1 MSVNGVL
8 EGYLTVYGWDV
19 YAAIFLLL
27 VAVGLVLYPV
37 ARVLFD
43 LAITYAEGGST
54 PEAGARTLIVRLCIY
69 LLVLVLG
76 LIPLAPVEVSST
88 SVQNRCGREALVV
101 MGEGYPALQQGD
113 YGFAQ
118 LQRAY
123 APLLPYL
130 AMVLASGFNAVL
142 YQATPCLHDLTH
154 LNLAMNTLDFSAAE
168 NPNELKSSVERFE
181 RECGATAR
189 QIALDFLS
197 GAHGA
202 DGRTYMEGLLDT
214 YAETASERQKQLVYF
229 GSKFYQEVFYQP
241 CTSGADRTTPA
252 GRLCIMGPLRAQQ
265 PVPGFPYDPV
275 RDSDASQY
283 QATTG
288 QGLPTCEEWWN
299 DGEQGIRA
307 QLAEAGR
314 NALLAKMKAIDRHC
328 SGAAAMMGVI
338 CMTSQAVP
346 AIENIDDT
354 VAEQMLLAGQRQLST
369 RVPEV
374 GWGAGVVAA
383 GLFAFSDI
391 AQNIAA
397 QAGGYLMTMYFMKIG
412 TSLLQPFVLM
422 TIFMLWGLFLVIG
435 EMRGMTLIKGML
447 LIFVLSIL
455 PSLWEFADYI
465 DDQLF
470 LALYPGAPPLSLT
483 NIPAELVADHS
494 TIERILLMFI
504 TLVFYVIFPL
514 LMLYLIAEAG
524 GPSQG
529 VGIAGRGINDPAS
542 EQGGGLGSAVSRSRF
557 KKPSFG
563 GKKNP

>member
-1 MSVNGVL
+1 
-8 EGYLTVYGWDV
+8 
-19 YAAIFLLL
+19 
-27 VAVGLVLYPV
+27 
-37 ARVLFD
+37 
-43 LAITYAEGGST
+43 
-54 PEAGARTLIVRLCIY
+54 
-69 LLVLVLG
+69 
-76 LIPLAPVEVSST
+76 
-88 SVQNRCGREALVV
+88 
-101 MGEGYPALQQGD
+101 
-113 YGFAQ
+113 
-118 LQRAY
+118 
-123 APLLPYL
+123 
-130 AMVLASGFNAVL
+130 
-142 YQATPCLHDLTH
+142 
-154 LNLAMNTLDFSAAE
+154 
-168 NPNELKSSVERFE
+168 
-181 RECGATAR
+181 
-189 QIALDFLS
+189 
-197 GAHGA
+197 
-202 DGRTYMEGLLDT
+202 
-214 YAETASERQKQLVYF
+214 
-229 GSKFYQEVFYQP
+229 
-241 CTSGADRTTPA
+241 
-252 GRLCIMGPLRAQQ
+252 
-265 PVPGFPYDPV
+265 
-275 RDSDASQY
+275 
-283 QATTG
+283 
-288 QGLPTCEEWWN
+288 
-299 DGEQGIRA
+299 
-307 QLAEAGR
+307 
-314 NALLAKMKAIDRHC
+314 
-328 SGAAAMMGVI
+328 MMGVI

>member
-27 VAVGLVLYPV
+27 VAAGLVLYPV

-43 LAITYAEGGST
+43 LAITDAEGGST
-54 PEAGARTLIVRLCIY
+54 PEAGARTLIMRLGIY

-88 SVQNRCGREALVV
+88 SVHNRCGREALAV
-101 MGEGYPALQQGD
+101 MGEGYPALQQGE

-142 YQATPCLHDLTH
+142 YQAIPCLHDLTH

-168 NPNELKSSVERFE
+168 KPNELKSSVERFE

-189 QIALDFLS
+189 RIALDFLS

-202 DGRTYMEGLLDT
+202 DGRTYMEGLLET
-214 YAETASERQKQLVYF
+214 YAKTASERQKQLVYF
-229 GSKFYQEVFYQP
+229 GSKFYQEVFYPP
-241 CTSGADRTTPA
+241 CTGGADRATPA
-252 GRLCIMGPLRAQQ
+252 GRLCIMRPLRAQQ

-275 RDSDASQY
+275 RDSDVSQY
-283 QATTG
+283 QAATG

-299 DGEQGIRA
+299 DGEQGIRV

-314 NALLAKMKAIDRHC
+314 KALLAKMKAMDRQC
-328 SGAAAMMGVI
+328 AGTVMIGGI
-338 CMTSQAVP
+338 CLYSQAASAVK
-346 AIENIDDT
+346 NIDDT
-354 VAEQMLLAGQRQLST
+354 LAEQMLLAGQRQLSS

-412 TSLLQPFVLM
+412 ASLLQPFVLM
-422 TIFMLWGLFLVIG
+422 TVFMLWGLFLVIG
-435 EMRGMTLIKGML
+435 EMRGMTLIKGMM

-455 PSLWEFADYI
+455 PSLWELADYI

-494 TIERILLMFI
+494 TIERILLMFV

-524 GPSQG
+524 GPRTASG
-529 VGIAGRGINDPAS
+529 MATDAVNSPAR
-542 EQGGGLGSAVSRSRF
+542 EQGGEMGSAVSRSRF